1 MGLGLTFE
9 LHALRTRVPRALATW
24 VAAGIAPHKNRQRTG
39 IDNLWTHIPAAS
51 TSNNISFWH
60 SLSSSPVP
68 IIPQAQFA
76 NGDSRPKVL
85 IPEKV
90 SPDGLKLLQASL
102 DVHEKK
108 GLSADQLEEIIGDYE
123 ALIVRSETKV
133 TASLLA
139 AGKKLRVVARA
150 GVGVDNVDLEAATK
164 LGIIVINS
172 PQGNINAAAEH
183 SIALMMAVARNIGAA
198 SISIKSGKWE
208 RSKLV
213 GVEVKGKTLGVLG
226 LGKVGLTVARAA
238 GGLGMNL
245 VAYDPYANVTAA
257 AAANVELVDSLDE
270 LLEQADFLTIHTPMI
285 ASTKGMIGLSELS
298 KMKKTARVLNVARG
312 GIIDEA
318 ALLEALETG
327 VIAGAGVDVFTSEP
341 PKEGDTASK
350 LINHPNVVAT
360 PHLGASTVEA
370 QENVSIDVCEQCLSI
385 LSGQLP
391 RSAVNAPIILAEE
404 FRTLAPFVALL
415 EKMGSL
421 YTQHFGPSNSAQRL
435 RTTFDLT
442 YEGTLASTNTTK
454 PLFAALIKGLL
465 QPITAAENTN
475 INIVNAELV
484 AKERGIFVNENR
496 AREKVEGS
504 EGYAASVTLRARHDP
519 RSPSASRTRP
529 EVERTSTGRVK
540 KLEDH
545 VISGF
550 VSNNTPY
557 ISRLGRFSTQ
567 FVPEGTLLICRNYD
581 SPGKIGTVGGRLGLA
596 GVNIKFMSVAPIDDG
611 KPPVAAEP
619 ATSGAVGKHGKE
631 NEALM
636 ILGVDRAIDD
646 AVKQDLLNEQGVFEV
661 AVVALD

>member
-1 MGLGLTFE
+1 MSAAQLVNG
-9 LHALRTRVPRALATW
+9 HA
-24 VAAGIAPHKNRQRTG
+24 
-39 IDNLWTHIPAAS
+39 
-51 TSNNISFWH
+51 
-60 SLSSSPVP
+60 
-68 IIPQAQFA
+68 
-76 NGDSRPKVL
+76 RPKVL

-102 DVHEKK
+102 EVHEKK
-108 GLSADQLEEIIGDYE
+108 GLTPEQLEEIIGEYD
-123 ALIVRSETKV
+123 ALIIRSETKV
-133 TASLLA
+133 TAQLLA

-164 LGIIVINS
+164 LGIIVVNS

-183 SIALMMAVARNIGAA
+183 TIALMMAVARNIGAA
-198 SISIKSGKWE
+198 SLSIKAGKWE

-226 LGKVGLTVARAA
+226 LGKVGLTVARSA

-270 LLEQADFLTIHTPMI
+270 LLAQADFLTIHTPMI
-285 ASTKGMIGLSELS
+285 ASTRGMIGIPELS

-318 ALLEALETG
+318 ALYQALEEG
-327 VIAGAGVDVFTSEP
+327 IIAGAGVDVFSAEP
-341 PKEGDTASK
+341 PKEDDTAFK
-350 LINHPNVVAT
+350 LIAHPKVVAT

-404 FRTLAPFVALL
+404 FRTLAPFVSLL
-415 EKMGSL
+415 EKIGSL
-421 YTQHFGPSNSAQRL
+421 YTQHFGPSNTAQRM

-442 YEGTLASTNTTK
+442 YEGSLASTNTTK

-465 QPITAAENTN
+465 QPITSAENTN

-484 AKERGIFVNENR
+484 AKERGILVNEQR
-496 AREKVEGS
+496 ARDKVEGS
-504 EGYAASVTLRARHDP
+504 EGYSASVTLRARRDP
-519 RSPSASRTRP
+519 RSPSASRTSRP
-529 EVERTSTGRVK
+529 EIERTSTGRVK
-540 KLEDH
+540 KLEDQ

-567 FVPEGTLLICRNYD
+567 FVPEGTLLICRNFD
-581 SPGKIGTVGGRLGLA
+581 SPGKIGAVGSKLGVA
-596 GVNIKFMSVAPIDDG
+596 GVNIKFMSVAPIDEG
-611 KPPVAAEP
+611 KPPVGAAADEVP
-619 ATSGAVGKHGKE
+619 SLDGKE

-646 AVKQDLLNEQGVFEV
+646 AVKQDLLNESGLFEV
-661 AVVALD
+661 GIVAL